1 MGLNHGLAL
10 RPREEEI
17 LPAIEGLFYR
27 LKESNVIKKNYMATE
42 RVKYA
47 LRSFAYNILDLE
59 DKQFYQDSKRTK
71 IIKNLRKKVV
81 ILKPDKGQGIVLIKK
96 EDYITSME
104 QIFADK
110 SKFKV
115 VDTDNTISRV
125 ENLKRYLNTML
136 NRGEITEEEKKEMRK
151 KGANRARARGLPKTH
166 KSYDRIPPFRPIVD
180 TTNTPYSGIGSF
192 LKKLLYPLTLNEYS
206 MKDSFQTV
214 EELGKIDYSLLQK
227 GYKLVSFDVVSIFT
241 NVPLKRT
248 INIIVNRIYNDK
260 LIETKIRKH
269 TLKKLILDCC
279 TKTTFS
285 FNDKLYDQIDGVCM
299 GSALGP
305 VLANII
311 MTELERLVMPKLF
324 EDGTVKFYARYV
336 DDTIVMIKEDK
347 VDSVLQEF
355 NKFDRNLKFTVDT
368 FDDGHVHFLDLTID
382 TSNGEIDV
390 YSKPTNTGQY
400 SHYRSFS
407 PWNYKVAWA
416 RALFNRAKRICS
428 TPTLFRAQKT
438 KIGKIL
444 SWNGFPTFCRKKL
457 LRGFA
462 EDWVKKNS
470 PTNGAAEEPSSWAG
484 SSGSWIGTGRSSRV
498 NNNSPTNRAVEE
510 PSSWAGS
517 NGSWIG
523 TGRSSRVNKNSPINR
538 TATEHRYW
546 AGAVGSW
553 IESGKESAE
562 EVKEL
567 PTFTL
572 KIPYVGNT
580 GDRLVKNLKRK
591 IRQNVSEEIRLR
603 VLFTTSKIAKFCSVK
618 DRIPDAQK
626 NGIIYSIKCPGCGE
640 TYVGKTECCFD
651 KRLEEH
657 AKLVHQPM
665 NQHFSKC
672 AAFQHVLGIHQLP
685 DANDGAIPT
694 RTKRRYGAKT
704 TSQDELDTQISDFY
718 LETLRNNSK
727 VLTTSNDWLV
737 LAYLEPLLAKRHNA
751 KINEGEKAMRTLNLF

>member
-1 MGLNHGLAL
+1 
-10 RPREEEI
+10 
-17 LPAIEGLFYR
+17 
-27 LKESNVIKKNYMATE
+27 
-42 RVKYA
+42 
-47 LRSFAYNILDLE
+47 
-59 DKQFYQDSKRTK
+59 
-71 IIKNLRKKVV
+71 
-81 ILKPDKGQGIVLIKK
+81 
-96 EDYITSME
+96 ME

-136 NRGEITEEEKKEMRK
+136 NRGEISEEEKKEMRK
-151 KGANRARARGLPKTH
+151 RGANRARARGLPKTH

-180 TTNTPYSGIGSF
+180 TTNTPYSGVGSF

-214 EELGKIDYSLLQK
+214 EHLQEIDYSLLQN
-227 GYKLVSFDVVSIFT
+227 GYKLVSFDVVSLFT

-248 INIIVNRIYNDK
+248 INIILNRIYKEK

-347 VDSVLQEF
+347 VESVLQEF
-355 NKFDRNLKFTVDT
+355 NKFDRNLEFTVDT

-382 TSNGEIDV
+382 TSNGDIDV

-428 TPTLFRAQKT
+428 NSTLFRSQKT
-438 KIGKIL
+438 KIEKIL
-444 SWNGFPTFCRKKL
+444 SWNGFPASCRKKL

-462 EDWVKKNS
+462 EDWVRKTSQTNAMDGVRTTSQTNEMELEPAMVNTNS
-470 PTNGAAEEPSSWAG
+470 Q
-484 SSGSWIGTGRSSRV
+484 
-498 NNNSPTNRAVEE
+498 TNRVAME
-510 PSSWAGS
+510 PGS
-517 NGSWIG
+517 LIGSG
-523 TGRSSRVNKNSPINR
+523 VDSAKEVN
-538 TATEHRYW
+538 
-546 AGAVGSW
+546 
-553 IESGKESAE
+553 
-562 EVKEL
+562 EV

-580 GDRLVKNLKRK
+580 GDKLVKTLKRK

-626 NGIIYSIKCPGCGE
+626 NGIIYSCFCPGCGE

-665 NQHFSKC
+665 HQHFSKC
-672 AAFQHVLGIHQLP
+672 MDFQHVLGIHQLP
-685 DANDGAIPT
+685 NANDGVT
-694 RTKRRYGAKT
+694 RRKYGAKT
-704 TSQDELDTQISDFY
+704 AAKDESGAQISDFY

-727 VLTTSNDWLV
+727 ILTTSNDWLI
-737 LAYLEPLLAKRHNA
+737 LAYLEPLMAKRHKA
-751 KINEGEKAMRTLNLF
+751 KINDGEKNMRTLNLF